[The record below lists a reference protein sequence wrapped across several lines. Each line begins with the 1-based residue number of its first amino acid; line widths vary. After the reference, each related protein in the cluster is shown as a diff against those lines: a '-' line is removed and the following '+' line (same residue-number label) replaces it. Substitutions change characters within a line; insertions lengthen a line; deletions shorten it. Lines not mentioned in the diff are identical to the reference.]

1 MGTPLVGT
9 AIITGGNGLLG
20 SEIAVAIAKAQPFVH
35 LLLVAR
41 DIRSD
46 SVKDVTDR
54 IRLVG
59 PRSVEVVKADLAC
72 FNSIVSFSQNTV
84 ERVRSKEIPPV
95 ILLINSAAISSYVTD
110 QVTRD
115 GYDPV
120 YQTNCIAPFLLTVSL
135 LEAFRAGDGTP
146 NGGARVINVGCSAM
160 SKGSLDYFD
169 NEDPE
174 SAAQPPGTPMST
186 KEATSRFGSSKLL
199 MSAAMYAL
207 RRSLVLN
214 GNIALNV
221 YTMDPGGLT
230 GESHQ
235 TTTAPLSVR
244 MAHQTRSGLRPFLR
258 VFSKSAINKASVPA
272 KVIARVAFQKETVEN
287 WGRERYYI
295 LDSEYEAG
303 SVIPALR
310 DVARMDALLQKVMR
324 QVEMGV
330 KGMGSPQSRVSR
342 LTAREMNRHH
352 AFSNG
357 YAAYPRGKGSTNN
370 TFSISPHRFQPRPQP
385 ALRRRRQLLQRLCL
399 IAAVSTLLLVL
410 IFPSFRAFFLPAVSL
425 GIVSS
430 AEDLQLETVR
440 YYDLSQMQ
448 GSGSGWEQGER
459 VLMCTPLRDASSH
472 LPMFFSH
479 LRNLTYPHNLIDLAF
494 LVSDS
499 KDDTMEM
506 LSDMLDELQNDP
518 DRSMSFGEISV
529 IQKDFGQKVT
539 QDVES
544 RHGFAAQ
551 ASRRKLMA
559 QARNWL
565 LSATLRPTHSW
576 VYWRDADVL
585 TAPQTILE
593 DLMRHDKDVIVP
605 NVWRP
610 LPDWLGGEQPYDLN
624 SWQESETA
632 LALAETL
639 DEDAVIVE
647 GYAEYATWRPHLAYL
662 RDPYG
667 DPDMEMELDG
677 VGGVS
682 ILAKA
687 RVFRA
692 GVHFPAFSFEKHA
705 ETEGFGKMARR
716 MGFSVI
722 GLPHYTIWH
731 LYEPSVDD
739 LRHMEEMEQERQERE
754 REEQEQAERAERVQ
768 TLFKDAKTQW
778 DIDNAIVE
786 DAIQEEGQGQESED
800 LTPSSGADSTKGSEE
815 GPVAQPAA
823 KEQGS
828 VDSAL
833 EEPTTDRKQ
842 AKQ

>member
-20 SEIAVAIAKAQPFVH
+20 SEIAIAIAKAQPYVH

-72 FNSIVSFSQNTV
+72 FNSVVSFAQYTV
-84 ERVRSKEIPPV
+84 ERVQSKQIPPV
-95 ILLINSAAISSYVTD
+95 ILLINAAAISSYVTD

-169 NEDPE
+169 SEDLE
-174 SAAQPPGTPMST
+174 KATEPPGTPLST
-186 KEATSRFGSSKLL
+186 KEANARFGSSKLL

-207 RRSLVLN
+207 RRSLVLT
-214 GNIALNV
+214 GSISLNV
-221 YTMDPGGLT
+221 YTMDPGGMT
-230 GESHQ
+230 GESHL
-235 TTTAPLSVR
+235 TTAAPLSVR

-272 KVIARVAFQKETVEN
+272 KAIAKVAFQKETVEN
-287 WGRERYYI
+287 WGRERYYV

-310 DVARMDALLQKVMR
+310 DVPRMDGLLQK
-324 QVEMGV
+324 
-330 KGMGSPQSRVSR
+330 S
-342 LTAREMNRHH
+342 
-352 AFSNG
+352 
-357 YAAYPRGKGSTNN
+357 
-370 TFSISPHRFQPRPQP
+370 FQPRPQP
-385 ALRRRRQLLQRLCL
+385 AMRRRRQLIQRLCL
-399 IAAVSTLLLVL
+399 LGGIATLLLVL
-410 IFPSFRAFFLPAVSL
+410 IFPSLRAAFLPVVSL
-425 GIVSS
+425 GLASS
-430 AEDLQLETVR
+430 VEDLQMETVR
-440 YYDLSQMQ
+440 YYDLSKMQ

-459 VLMCTPLRDASSH
+459 VLMCTPLRDAASH

-506 LSDMLDELQNDP
+506 LETMLDELQHDP
-518 DRSMSFGEISV
+518 DTSMSFGEISV
-529 IQKDFGQKVT
+529 IQKDFGQKVQ

-585 TAPQTILE
+585 TAPRTILE
-593 DLMRHDKDVIVP
+593 DLMRHDKDVVVP

-739 LRHMEEMEQERQERE
+739 LRHMEEMEQERKERE
-754 REEQEQAERAERVQ
+754 KEEKDQAERADRVQ

-778 DIDNAIVE
+778 DIDTAFVE
-786 DAIQEEGQGQESED
+786 DAIKEEGEANVDS
-800 LTPSSGADSTKGSEE
+800 TPSSDDAKGSAD
-815 GPVAQPAA
+815 GPVAPPAQ

-828 VDSAL
+828 AAIGMEQPAIPRHEVM
-833 EEPTTDRKQ
+833 Q
-842 AKQ
+842 

>member
-1 MGTPLVGT
+1 MGTPLHGT
-9 AIITGGNGLLG
+9 AIITGASGLLG
-20 SEIAVAIAKAQPFVH
+20 SEVAVSIAKAQPFVH

-46 SVKDVTDR
+46 TVKDVLSR
-54 IRLVG
+54 IRLIG
-59 PRSVEVVKADLAC
+59 PRSVEVVKCDLAC
-72 FNSIVSFSQNTV
+72 FNSVASFAQYTV

-95 ILLINSAAISSYVTD
+95 TLLINSAASSSYVTD

-146 NGGARVINVGCSAM
+146 NGGARVINIGCAAM

-169 NEDPE
+169 EQGPDNA
-174 SAAQPPGTPMST
+174 SQAPGTPISA
-186 KEATSRFGSSKLL
+186 KEATARFGSSKLL

-207 RRSLVLN
+207 RRSLVLA
-214 GNIALNV
+214 GNISLNV
-221 YTMDPGGLT
+221 YTMDPGFMT
-230 GESHQ
+230 GESHL
-235 TTTAPLSVR
+235 TASAPLSVR
-244 MAHQTRSGLRPFLR
+244 MAHQTRSGLRPLLR

-272 KVIARVAFQKETVEN
+272 KVIAKVAFQRETVEN

-303 SVIPALR
+303 SVIPVLR
-310 DVARMDALLQKVMR
+310 DLPRMDALLQKVMR
-324 QVEMGV
+324 Q
-330 KGMGSPQSRVSR
+330 
-342 LTAREMNRHH
+342 
-352 AFSNG
+352 FS
-357 YAAYPRGKGSTNN
+357 S
-370 TFSISPHRFQPRPQP
+370 FQPRAQP
-385 ALRRRRQLLQRLCL
+385 ALRRRRQLFQRLCL
-399 IAAVSTLLLVL
+399 LCGVSLLLLVL
-410 IFPSFRAFFLPAVSL
+410 IFPSLRASLLPVVSL
-425 GIVSS
+425 GLLHTY
-430 AEDLQLETVR
+430 EDLQIETIR
-440 YYDLSQMQ
+440 YYDLSKVQ
-448 GSGSGWEQGER
+448 GTASGWERGER

-499 KDDTMEM
+499 EDDTMGM
-506 LSDMLDELQNDP
+506 LSRMLDELQHDADP
-518 DRSMSFGEISV
+518 KMPYGEISV
-529 IQKDFGQKVT
+529 IQKDFGQLVN

-632 LALAETL
+632 LALADTL

-687 RVFRA
+687 RVFRS

-705 ETEGFGKMARR
+705 ETEAFGKMAKR

-739 LRHMEEMEQERQERE
+739 LRHMEEMEQERKERE
-754 REEQEQAERAERVQ
+754 MEEKDQADRAERVQ

-778 DIDNAIVE
+778 DIDHAFVE
-786 DAIQEEGQGQESED
+786 DAIAEDQKQETAASGGSSSE
-800 LTPSSGADSTKGSEE
+800 TPKGSEE
-815 GPVAQPAA
+815 GPLAQPAVKERGGTGQSGEGSGTQMEEA
-823 KEQGS
+823 K
-828 VDSAL
+828 
-833 EEPTTDRKQ
+833 R
-842 AKQ
+842 

>member
-1 MGTPLVGT
+1 MATPLVGT
-9 AIITGGNGLLG
+9 AIITGGNGSLG
-20 SEIAVAIAKAQPFVH
+20 SEIAVAIAKTQPYVH
-35 LLLVAR
+35 LLLLAR
-41 DIRSD
+41 DIRSE
-46 SVKDVTDR
+46 SVKQVR
-54 IRLVG
+54 ERVRLIG
-59 PRSVEVVKADLAC
+59 PRSFEVLKVDLAS
-72 FNSIVSFSQNTV
+72 FNSVVSFAELTV
-84 ERVRSKEIPPV
+84 ERVHNKEIPPV
-95 ILLINSAAISSYVTD
+95 TLLINSAAMSSFVSD

-115 GYDPV
+115 GHDPV

-146 NGGARVINVGCSAM
+146 NGGARVINIGCSSM
-160 SKGSLDYFD
+160 SKGTLGYFEGPD
-169 NEDPE
+169 SVGVQNGAPL
-174 SAAQPPGTPMST
+174 SA
-186 KEATSRFGSSKLL
+186 KEGNKRFGSSKLI

-207 RRSLVLN
+207 RRSLVLT
-214 GNIALNV
+214 GNFSLNI
-221 YTMDPGGLT
+221 YTLDPGNMT
-230 GESHQ
+230 GESHL
-235 TTTAPLSVR
+235 TTATPLSVR
-244 MAHQTRSGLRPFLR
+244 MAYQTRTGLRPVLR

-272 KVIARVAFQKETVEN
+272 KVIARVAFQRDTVET

-310 DVARMDALLQKVMR
+310 DRQQMDALLGKLMR
-324 QVEMGV
+324 QIEIDC
-330 KGMGSPQSRVSR
+330 
-342 LTAREMNRHH
+342 E
-352 AFSNG
+352 
-357 YAAYPRGKGSTNN
+357 
-370 TFSISPHRFQPRPQP
+370 RFQPRSQP
-385 ALRRRRQLLQRLCL
+385 ALRRRKQLLQRLFL
-399 IAAVSTLLLVL
+399 IGGVAFLLLIL
-410 IFPSFRAFFLPAVSL
+410 IFPSWRASLIPALSL
-425 GIVSS
+425 GLLSS
-430 AEDLQLETVR
+430 SLDHLHIQTVR
-440 YYDLSQMQ
+440 YYDLAKVKGTS
-448 GSGSGWEQGER
+448 SGWKHEER
-459 VLMCTPLRDASSH
+459 VLMCTPLRDAASH

-479 LRNLTYPHNLIDLAF
+479 LRNLTYPHHLIDLAF

-499 KDDTMEM
+499 KDQTNEM
-506 LSDMLDELQNDP
+506 LLEMLEELQHDP
-518 DRSMSFGEISV
+518 DQDMPFGEISV
-529 IQKDFGQKVT
+529 IQKDFGQQVN

-551 ASRRKLMA
+551 AGRRKRMA

-585 TAPQTILE
+585 TAPTTILE

-687 RVFRA
+687 KVFRA
-692 GVHFPAFSFEKHA
+692 GVHFPAFSFERHA
-705 ETEGFGKMARR
+705 ETEGFGKMAKR
-716 MGFSVI
+716 MGFSVV

-739 LRHMEEMEQERQERE
+739 LRHMEEMEEERKAI
-754 REEQEQAERAERVQ
+754 EEEEHAQAERAARTEAYFEDPRIESE
-768 TLFKDAKTQW
+768 
-778 DIDNAIVE
+778 IDNAFVRDSIDEEQNDKTAETE
-786 DAIQEEGQGQESED
+786 DTEGSPID
-800 LTPSSGADSTKGSEE
+800 YSGAPADSVAEKPKGKDKTTVDDDNVHDEKRAPSLPQRPAAGQKQQVKGSA
-815 GPVAQPAA
+815 GN
-823 KEQGS
+823 
-828 VDSAL
+828 
-833 EEPTTDRKQ
+833 
-842 AKQ
+842 